1 MSAKAQTSQKYHAI
15 GKRKS
20 AIASVF
26 LSQGSGQI
34 VVNSKPLENYFP
46 FPTHRLEIQTPLKK
60 TELSERFDV
69 KVSVKGGGTN
79 AQSIAVR
86 HGISRALVAYDPELR
101 KTLKPLGLLRRDDRV
116 KERKKYGQ
124 KGARKRFQFSKR

>member
-1 MSAKAQTSQKYHAI
+1 MKAQTPSKIHAI

-20 AIASVF
+20 AIARVF
-26 LSQGSGQI
+26 LMNGSGQV
-34 VVNSKPLENYFP
+34 VVNTKPLDAYFP
-46 FPTHRLEIQTPLKK
+46 FSIHQLEVLMPLKS
-60 TELSERFDV
+60 TDLSQRFDIS
-69 KVSVKGGGTN
+69 VSVKGGGTN

-86 HGISRALVAYDPELR
+86 HGISRALVSYDPELR
-101 KTLKPLGLLRRDDRV
+101 KTLKPLGLLRRDSRV